1 MTTIKFTLEG
11 LKQSFDYIEKEK
23 DFIAFDDILSILQKR
38 EIQKN
43 EIEFIKY
50 LNTEYD
56 AWDPINVNEKIPL
69 NKEKGLKLLIK
80 VKRKVKNEK
89 YNKKKE
95 ELMQKMHIID
105 KTADEILIHESEKNN
120 KSKYETSTLNL
131 INIISN
137 NSLLISETPENETP
151 TDNYFFTTEIDK
163 VDIIVLTGNPLID
176 KCDGDIRELK
186 TMNDFN
192 FLTYSLHNAIL
203 DCNK

>member
-69 NKEKGLKLLIK
+69 NKEKGLKSKYQFL
-80 VKRKVKNEK
+80 KRKLQRKQKERIK
-89 YNKKKE
+89 HYN
-95 ELMQKMHIID
+95 L
-105 KTADEILIHESEKNN
+105 
-120 KSKYETSTLNL
+120 
-131 INIISN
+131 
-137 NSLLISETPENETP
+137 
-151 TDNYFFTTEIDK
+151 F
-163 VDIIVLTGNPLID
+163 
-176 KCDGDIRELK
+176 
-186 TMNDFN
+186 
-192 FLTYSLHNAIL
+192 
-203 DCNK
+203 